1 MRMIAMGVLVLGV
14 FVCGAYAQRAA
25 NAIKSSR
32 VSTTTMVIG
41 CNDEREP
48 VVTRLSDT
56 ATAIVVTCKQR

>member
-1 MRMIAMGVLVLGV
+1 MRKAAISVLVLGV
-14 FVCGAYAQRAA
+14 FVCGAYAQRAV

-48 VVTRLSDT
+48 VVTRLSET
-56 ATAIVVTCKQR
+56 ATAIVVTCKVR